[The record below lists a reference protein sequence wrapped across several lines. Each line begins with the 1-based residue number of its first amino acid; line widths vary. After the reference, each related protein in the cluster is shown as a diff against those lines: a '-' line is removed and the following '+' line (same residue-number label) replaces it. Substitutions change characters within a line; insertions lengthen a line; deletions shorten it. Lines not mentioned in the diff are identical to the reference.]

1 MIVICP
7 PLYRHGLRLIILFF
21 YFFISFFSSPPSPL
35 AQYNIL
41 GSIRCTISPLS
52 FFFFLLYIYIYTFF
66 FFLIYIFHYPFFF
79 FFSYLIFLFFS
90 SIFCAYI
97 VRVTRN
103 PKITDTQLLL
113 VRFFFFLYKNDNKL
127 APPLSQTISSRRP
140 IHIYIYMYVTSITI
154 FRLDDT
160 LALMIT

>member
-1 MIVICP
+1 MSSVISAWSAVN
-7 PLYRHGLRLIILFF
+7 YFIFLFF
-21 YFFISFFSSPPSPL
+21 YFFFFFFPL
-35 AQYNIL
+35 PRLLNIIFSVL
-41 GSIRCTISPLS
+41 FGARFPHCR

-97 VRVTRN
+97 ARVTRN

-140 IHIYIYMYVTSITI
+140 IHIYVISITI

-160 LALMIT
+160 LMIT